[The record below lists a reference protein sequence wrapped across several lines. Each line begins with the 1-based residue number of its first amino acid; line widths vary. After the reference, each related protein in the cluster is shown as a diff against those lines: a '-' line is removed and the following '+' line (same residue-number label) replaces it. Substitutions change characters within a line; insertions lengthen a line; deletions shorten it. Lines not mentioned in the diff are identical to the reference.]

1 MLFIYIHNVSVTLQ
15 FKQTS
20 SSRQCLGTTEQLK
33 NKLAKWWPLLYNG
46 KVQMARVGEDLGWW
60 PKHWVYKFNGSH
72 CWKFGCRRLSERY
85 QRLEYED
92 FDNKEVPSNVPLA
105 SSSSFFTV
113 ARTNFL
119 CTCIQVFRKIYK
131 STSKFILIIKMYVFI
146 YEAPNMSTETLQF
159 PLDIPKYLLP
169 SLPIVKLPCNEKTST
184 YWQKLYIFWIVEY
197 IHHGL

>member
-33 NKLAKWWPLLYNG
+33 NMLAKWWPLLYNG

-85 QRLEYED
+85 QRLEYQD

-105 SSSSFFTV
+105 SSSSFLQLQEPISYVHVYYTSVQKNLQIYFQI
-113 ARTNFL
+113 RTNHQDVCVYL
-119 CTCIQVFRKIYK
+119 WSTKYVNWNITISFRHTKIFITITTY
-131 STSKFILIIKMYVFI
+131 SQTSL
-146 YEAPNMSTETLQF
+146 
-159 PLDIPKYLLP
+159 
-169 SLPIVKLPCNEKTST
+169 
-184 YWQKLYIFWIVEY
+184 
-197 IHHGL
+197 

>member
-1 MLFIYIHNVSVTLQ
+1 MLFIYIHNVYVTLQ

-33 NKLAKWWPLLYNG
+33 NMLAKWWPLLYNG

-85 QRLEYED
+85 QRLEYQD

-105 SSSSFFTV
+105 SSSSFFYSCKNQFLTYMYTSV
-113 ARTNFL
+113 QKNLQIYFQIHTNHQDVCVYL
-119 CTCIQVFRKIYK
+119 WSTKYVNWNITISFRHTKIFITITTY
-131 STSKFILIIKMYVFI
+131 SQTSL
-146 YEAPNMSTETLQF
+146 
-159 PLDIPKYLLP
+159 
-169 SLPIVKLPCNEKTST
+169 
-184 YWQKLYIFWIVEY
+184 
-197 IHHGL
+197 

>member
-1 MLFIYIHNVSVTLQ
+1 MLFIYIHNVYVTLQ

-20 SSRQCLGTTEQLK
+20 SSRQCLGTTEQLR
-33 NKLAKWWPLLYNG
+33 NMLAKWWPLLYNG
-46 KVQMARVGEDLGWW
+46 KVQMARVGKDLGWW

-72 CWKFGCRRLSERY
+72 FWKFGYRRLSERY

-119 CTCIQVFRKIYK
+119 CTCILYKCSEK
-131 STSKFILIIKMYVFI
+131 ST
-146 YEAPNMSTETLQF
+146 N
-159 PLDIPKYLLP
+159 LLP
-169 SLPIVKLPCNEKTST
+169 NS
-184 YWQKLYIFWIVEY
+184 Y
-197 IHHGL
+197 

>member
-1 MLFIYIHNVSVTLQ
+1 MLFIYIHNVYVTLQ

-33 NKLAKWWPLLYNG
+33 NMLAKWWPLLYNG

-72 CWKFGCRRLSERY
+72 CWKFGYRRLSERY

-105 SSSSFFTV
+105 SSSSFFYSCKNQFLTYMYTSV
-113 ARTNFL
+113 QKNLQIYFQIHTNHQDVCVYL
-119 CTCIQVFRKIYK
+119 WSTKYVNWNITISFRHTKIFNYHR
-131 STSKFILIIKMYVFI
+131 
-146 YEAPNMSTETLQF
+146 
-159 PLDIPKYLLP
+159 YL
-169 SLPIVKLPCNEKTST
+169 
-184 YWQKLYIFWIVEY
+184 
-197 IHHGL
+197 

>member
-1 MLFIYIHNVSVTLQ
+1 MLFIYIHNVYVTLQ

-33 NKLAKWWPLLYNG
+33 NMLAKWWPLLYNG
-46 KVQMARVGEDLGWW
+46 KVQMAGVGEDLGWW

-85 QRLEYED
+85 QRLEYQD

-105 SSSSFFTV
+105 SSSSFFYSCKNQFLTYMYTSV
-113 ARTNFL
+113 QKNLQIYFQIHTNHH
-119 CTCIQVFRKIYK
+119 
-131 STSKFILIIKMYVFI
+131 VFI

-159 PLDIPKYLLP
+159 PLDIPKYLITIATYSQT
-169 SLPIVKLPCNEKTST
+169 SL
-184 YWQKLYIFWIVEY
+184 
-197 IHHGL
+197 

>member
-33 NKLAKWWPLLYNG
+33 NMLAKWWPLLYNG

-72 CWKFGCRRLSERY
+72 CWKFGCRRLSERC
-85 QRLEYED
+85 QRLEYQD
-92 FDNKEVPSNVPLA
+92 FDNKKVPSNVPLA

-119 CTCIQVFRKIYK
+119 CTCIHLQIYFQIHTNHQDVCVYLWSTKYVNWNITISFRHTKIFNTITTY
-131 STSKFILIIKMYVFI
+131 SQTSL
-146 YEAPNMSTETLQF
+146 
-159 PLDIPKYLLP
+159 
-169 SLPIVKLPCNEKTST
+169 
-184 YWQKLYIFWIVEY
+184 
-197 IHHGL
+197 

>member
-1 MLFIYIHNVSVTLQ
+1 MLFIYIHNVYVTLQ

-33 NKLAKWWPLLYNG
+33 NMLAKWWPLLYNG
-46 KVQMARVGEDLGWW
+46 KVQMAGVGEDLGWW

-119 CTCIQVFRKIYK
+119 CTCLQVFRKIYK
-131 STSKFILIIKMYVFI
+131 STSKFILIIKMYLFI

-159 PLDIPKYLLP
+159 PLNIPKYLITIATYSQT
-169 SLPIVKLPCNEKTST
+169 SL
-184 YWQKLYIFWIVEY
+184 
-197 IHHGL
+197 

>member
-1 MLFIYIHNVSVTLQ
+1 MLFIYVHNVYVTLYN
-15 FKQTS
+15 S
-20 SSRQCLGTTEQLK
+20 SELRLLDSAQGPLNNLKTCLL
-33 NKLAKWWPLLYNG
+33 NG
-46 KVQMARVGEDLGWW
+46 DHSFTMARFKWLGQV
-60 PKHWVYKFNGSH
+60 KIQDDGQNTGYNKFNGSH

-184 YWQKLYIFWIVEY
+184 Y
-197 IHHGL
+197 